1 MEQWI
6 SSPALSDIS
15 ASQLKND
22 EMFREFAIKN
32 MVTDV
37 VNSLKFYGITR
48 TPKKRDLKK
57 ITKLAEELISY
68 PSLRGKGDFNP
79 EDDLASV
86 PKVKI
91 IDKVSNLGDGEDTL
105 HPGLYSL
112 FDGAK
117 ESILL
122 KNPYVLLTSEFA
134 EALKRASSRGVRIT
148 IVTNSPLSG
157 DSDLIEGFLISKWY
171 KYLAAIPQL
180 RLKVVGGTVPIHS
193 KVGVIDGKICLIG
206 SYNLDYL
213 SAEVNGEIL
222 SVLWSE
228 ELATEMETFILSENE
243 ENTGLIEYTIRRDV
257 NGLPLDSDPSTP
269 EVEPYIL
276 FGPKEHVPRGFWK
289 ECLAKATQSRIVE
302 KFIPG
307 VDTLE

>member
-1 MEQWI
+1 
-6 SSPALSDIS
+6 
-15 ASQLKND
+15 
-22 EMFREFAIKN
+22 
-32 MVTDV
+32 
-37 VNSLKFYGITR
+37 
-48 TPKKRDLKK
+48 
-57 ITKLAEELISY
+57 
-68 PSLRGKGDFNP
+68 
-79 EDDLASV
+79 
-86 PKVKI
+86 
-91 IDKVSNLGDGEDTL
+91 
-105 HPGLYSL
+105 
-112 FDGAK
+112 
-117 ESILL
+117 
-122 KNPYVLLTSEFA
+122 
-134 EALKRASSRGVRIT
+134 
-148 IVTNSPLSG
+148 
-157 DSDLIEGFLISKWY
+157 
-171 KYLAAIPQL
+171 L